1 MSDIESNI
9 DTFPESSSP
18 SEFNFGTHRPKSWFD
33 KRRLFI
39 FVCTFAFSCLVSLSY
54 NFMRAPIYESKGSLL
69 LKLPKRYEEAYEK
82 SDIQHVEA
90 QRQVLISTPMLT
102 KILDRLEEKEH
113 LINTPYNRLSKL
125 IRILKVIPTENMNVL
140 KLSANG
146 KNRELLP
153 LLVNTWIDV
162 YLESYA
168 DLEKSSFSYANIELN
183 KQVNEL
189 ERKVVEKRLEL
200 EQYREKYDIVSV
212 ERAENWTPE
221 RFKGIMEALKKADE
235 EQAIAASQYKAK
247 KDMID
252 QGKVVTLEQDRAAL
266 AYLDDR
272 AVEVQEQLSELEE
285 KYTPEFLRIDTNARS
300 LMRKL
305 ELLEEKIRL
314 KRQESQHLALV
325 EAEQTQIAA
334 RQTVIDL
341 QQELAEHKRITA
353 TFSNNFEEHKALQEE
368 LSQLEGLH
376 NQVSERLAKT
386 EVTNRQQL
394 PEITVLERAFLPE
407 FHVGPQYSR
416 DAGICVA
423 GSFLLGILAVFFYE
437 FLTRSPKQEQVARVQ
452 NQSIIYNISDP
463 EKIKMPAIQEVK
475 SELML
480 EQHLP
485 RELTQSE
492 VKAIADAAD
501 NLTLLLVNT
510 ILSGISIEETAGL
523 CWSQIN
529 LKSEKI
535 NVPGE
540 NARTVPI
547 STRLRAMFA
556 RHVYSDEVTDGHIWK
571 NKENNQLSVDD
582 LTEFILDAVQD
593 AKLSNPSEIDGHA
606 IRYTYLAF
614 LIRQG
619 VRLEELES
627 ISGKLPHILKTAYSI
642 LSPPGRGLTLEEIE
656 TVYPTLQS

>member
-1 MSDIESNI
+1 
-9 DTFPESSSP
+9 
-18 SEFNFGTHRPKSWFD
+18 
-33 KRRLFI
+33 
-39 FVCTFAFSCLVSLSY
+39 
-54 NFMRAPIYESKGSLL
+54 
-69 LKLPKRYEEAYEK
+69 
-82 SDIQHVEA
+82 
-90 QRQVLISTPMLT
+90 
-102 KILDRLEEKEH
+102 
-113 LINTPYNRLSKL
+113 
-125 IRILKVIPTENMNVL
+125 
-140 KLSANG
+140 
-146 KNRELLP
+146 
-153 LLVNTWIDV
+153 
-162 YLESYA
+162 
-168 DLEKSSFSYANIELN
+168 
-183 KQVNEL
+183 
-189 ERKVVEKRLEL
+189 
-200 EQYREKYDIVSV
+200 
-212 ERAENWTPE
+212 
-221 RFKGIMEALKKADE
+221 
-235 EQAIAASQYKAK
+235 
-247 KDMID
+247 MID
-252 QGKVVTLEQDRAAL
+252 QGKVVTLEQDQAML
-266 AYLDDR
+266 AFLEDR
-272 AVEVQEQLSELEE
+272 SVAVQELLSELEA
-285 KYTPEFLRIDTNARS
+285 KYTSEFLRIDINARA

-314 KRQESQHLALV
+314 KRQESQHKALV
-325 EAEQTQIAA
+325 EAEQAQIAA

-341 QQELAEHKRITA
+341 KQKLTKHKKITA
-353 TFSNNFEEHKALQEE
+353 IFSNNFEEHKALQEE

-376 NQVSERLAKT
+376 NQVSERLAKA

-423 GSFLLGILAVFFYE
+423 GSFILGILAVFFYE

-463 EKIKMPAIQEVK
+463 ERIQMPAIHEIK
-475 SELML
+475 SELKL

-492 VKAIADAAD
+492 VKAVAESAD

-510 ILSGISIEETAGL
+510 ILSGISIEESAGL

-535 NVPGE
+535 NVPGK
-540 NARTVPI
+540 NTRTVPI

-556 RHVYSDEVTDGHIWK
+556 RHVNSDEVTDGHVWK
-571 NKENNQLSVDD
+571 NKENKPLNVDE
-582 LTEFILDAVQD
+582 LTGFILDAVQD

-642 LSPPGRGLTLEEIE
+642 LSPPGHGLTLEKIE